1 MAVSVLV
8 RLFNS
13 PHRQVFLN
21 EIGIDRDLQNIITPI
36 SALVILAA
44 LGSTVMKEGEP
55 SHWSVHLAVPFFILL
70 LAAMVG
76 AMAVFVFQPLFGPM
90 LG

>member
-1 MAVSVLV
+1 
-8 RLFNS
+8 
-13 PHRQVFLN
+13 
-21 EIGIDRDLQNIITPI
+21 
-36 SALVILAA
+36 
-44 LGSTVMKEGEP
+44 MKEGEP

-76 AMAVFVFQPLFGPM
+76 AMTVFVFQPLFGPM